1 MSILIGKISKSFK
14 AETNKKIKAFGDVI
28 HKAHNDKSKIKS
40 RFEKLKEK
48 YDEKVKENEY
58 LFEQNKKLTTQWLDL
73 HNLIISKDTHI
84 KKLDEILKAKEPH
97 RFDQTNGIPTVENK
111 LLNEI
116 FQIVDKF
123 ELENI
128 ACNDKNW
135 IQIDTLIRKVR
146 LFSDQLNID
155 FHSL

>member
-1 MSILIGKISKSFK
+1 MSILIGKISKSLK
-14 AETNKKIKAFGDVI
+14 AETNKKIKANGDVI

-40 RFEKLKEK
+40 RFEELKEK

-58 LFEQNKKLTTQWLDL
+58 LFEQNKKLTARLSSL
-73 HNLIISKDTHI
+73 HNLMISKDTHI
-84 KKLDEILKAKEPH
+84 KKLDKILKDKEPH

-116 FQIVDKF
+116 FQIVNKF

-135 IQIDTLIRKVR
+135 TQIDTLIQKVR
-146 LFSDQLNID
+146 LFSDQHKID
-155 FHSL
+155 YHTL

>member
-1 MSILIGKISKSFK
+1 MSILIGKISKSLK
-14 AETNKKIKAFGDVI
+14 AETNKKIKANGDVI

-40 RFEKLKEK
+40 RFEELKEK

-135 IQIDTLIRKVR
+135 IQIDTLIRKVK

-155 FHSL
+155 FHTL